1 MLGAIPRVSCLA
13 ALLGLCASCAQDDPG
28 GYAAKFEEQ
37 WARCSDKGLFEVK
50 VEATEP
56 GPDGWTKVELAYEH
70 GLGENYPS
78 ETSQAVM
85 LAAPNGTTKNCIL
98 LVQENACLCG
108 GERDW

>member
-56 GPDGWTKVELAYEH
+56 GP
-70 GLGENYPS
+70 ENYPS